1 MARVRR
7 ALGCRAVGHAGTL
20 DPFAT
25 GLLVVLV
32 GGATRLARFVER
44 EAKRYTADVT
54 LGVATDTDDSTGAVI
69 AERAPARW
77 PDEGG
82 IRDVLDAL
90 KGTWF
95 QRPPAYSARKVAGR
109 RAYKIARAGGV
120 PELEPREV
128 TVSSIELLRWVP
140 PVATI
145 DAVVSAGTYIR
156 AIARDLGERLG
167 GVAHCSALRRVAIG
181 PFRTE
186 DAIPLE
192 RLTGPAP
199 LIAPLGLLGGM
210 HRRSLSEAEYRDTL
224 HGRPV
229 VVDVAEQ
236 GEWSEAALVYDE
248 RLIAVAE
255 RVEAEWRPRVV
266 LEAA

>member
-1 MARVRR
+1 
-7 ALGCRAVGHAGTL
+7 VGHAGTL

-54 LGVATDTDDSTGAVI
+54 FGVATDTDDSTGAVI
-69 AERAPARW
+69 GERVPASW
-77 PDEGG
+77 PDEAG
-82 IRDVLDAL
+82 IRVAL
-90 KGTWF
+90 QALEGTWL

-128 TVSSIELLRWVP
+128 TVSSIELMRWAP
-140 PVATI
+140 PVATL
-145 DAVVSAGTYIR
+145 DTVVSAGTYVR

-167 GVAHCSALRRVAIG
+167 GVAHCSALRRVSIG
-181 PFRTE
+181 SFRVD

-192 RLTGPAP
+192 RLAGPVP
-199 LIAPLGLLGGM
+199 LIAPLALLGGM
-210 HRRSLSEAEYRDTL
+210 HRRELSEAEYRDTL

-229 VVDVAEQ
+229 AVDAGEQ
-236 GEWSEAALVYDE
+236 GERGEAALVHEE

-255 RVEAEWRPRVV
+255 RVEEEWRPRVV